1 MMECKKC
8 GIAEE
13 TGEDMIFCHKY
24 RTAINTRVK
33 GFRQECIFFTS
44 RILEGGEL
52 LSPQEHLYL
61 KEAEQAALSRKTVSL
76 PNRRRFIAKNF
87 ATYSGNIM
95 KNGSL

>member
-1 MMECKKC
+1 MLECKKC

-24 RTAINTRVK
+24 RTAINTKVK
-33 GFRQECIFFTS
+33 SFRQECIFFTS
-44 RILEGGEL
+44 RIVEGGEL

-61 KEAEQAALSRKTVSL
+61 KEAEQASIARKTVSL

-87 ATYSGNIM
+87 ATYSGSEM
-95 KNGSL
+95 KNGSF